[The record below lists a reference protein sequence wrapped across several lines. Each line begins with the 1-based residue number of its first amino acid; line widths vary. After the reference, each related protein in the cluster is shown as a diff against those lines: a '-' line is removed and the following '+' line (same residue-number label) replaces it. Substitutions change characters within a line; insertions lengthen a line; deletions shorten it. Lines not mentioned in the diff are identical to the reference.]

1 MAEPHRHVAAETDAH
16 AGNTAHLDALE
27 ESVNKRID
35 ADVNV
40 LMENMKEILNLSRIG
55 GKDHYDV
62 SREAFQLETRADS
75 MVRAIQSL
83 YLLSNSLKLSLLLS
97 QSQMSDAHNSE
108 AEQLIQEAEAH
119 QRECSQLLA
128 ENWLPGS
135 SLHESAPGLGHDT
148 R

>member
-1 MAEPHRHVAAETDAH
+1 
-16 AGNTAHLDALE
+16 
-27 ESVNKRID
+27 
-35 ADVNV
+35 
-40 LMENMKEILNLSRIG
+40 
-55 GKDHYDV
+55 
-62 SREAFQLETRADS
+62 